1 MRQKDIITRCKP
13 PVFVQ
18 SFVIIPQHLLRWPA
32 SSYSDAEAY
41 PEHDQDTVSL
51 QSPWSPDYPSA
62 NVSPQSS
69 QSPSV
74 PWPVAPLGDPVT
86 AASSI
91 PVQQWKRRFPATVM
105 GVPRTGGHFLLF
117 RGVVGGLRN
126 SSSRAGLIVLVAG
139 VSRVIQAT
147 EGLAHFVVV

>member
-69 QSPSV
+69 QYPSV
-74 PWPVAPLGDPVT
+74 PWPVSPRGDPVT

-91 PVQQWKRRFPATVM
+91 PAQQYHRSPFGQPFTPRREYASRMEEEISSHRNGSATN
-105 GVPRTGGHFLLF
+105 GRSF
-117 RGVVGGLRN
+117 
-126 SSSRAGLIVLVAG
+126 SS
-139 VSRVIQAT
+139 VSRSRWRAS
-147 EGLAHFVVV
+147 